1 MTIVEELKIERKK
14 RCLDILNI
22 MNIRGEKKV
31 LKIKIKDLLEHDERI
46 DYISDLNIDEK
57 QAETS
62 NFLLTWLQVI
72 EAFGKIQK
80 KEKE

>member
-1 MTIVEELKIERKK
+1 MTIVEELKFERKK

-31 LKIKIKDLLEHDERI
+31 LKIKIKELLEHDDRI

-57 QAETS
+57 QTEQS
-62 NFLLTWLQVI
+62 SCLITWLQII
-72 EAFGKIQK
+72 EAFGKI
-80 KEKE
+80 